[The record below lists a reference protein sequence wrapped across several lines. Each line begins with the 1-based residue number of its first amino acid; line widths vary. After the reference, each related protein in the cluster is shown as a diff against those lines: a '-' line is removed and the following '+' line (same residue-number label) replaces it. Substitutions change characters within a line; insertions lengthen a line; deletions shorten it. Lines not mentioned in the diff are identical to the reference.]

1 MIRQTLSWALLDS
14 GTGNPGADTRL
25 KDPGSLMK
33 HPPETLIGK
42 TADLLRSL
50 HDSIFALRNEAEA
63 LRLQLRDEDALNPET
78 AGVKPQIN
86 KLETLIRD
94 CQKVEKTLV
103 DQSTLITDASTSTPA
118 YDFEAVRAEIHS
130 RLDRLRAT
138 SPGSALP
145 E

>member
-1 MIRQTLSWALLDS
+1 MT
-14 GTGNPGADTRL
+14 
-25 KDPGSLMK
+25 

-50 HDSIFALRNEAEA
+50 HDSILTLRNEAEA
-63 LRLQLRDEDALNPET
+63 LREQLRAENTVNPET
-78 AGVKPQIN
+78 GGVKPQIN

-103 DQSTLITDASTSTPA
+103 EQSALITDASTQTPT
-118 YDFEAVRAEIHS
+118 YDFDAVRAEIDS
-130 RLDRLRAT
+130 RLARLRAT
-138 SPGSALP
+138 QPGGAIS

>member
-1 MIRQTLSWALLDS
+1 MRRFNVPEPDLD
-14 GTGNPGADTRL
+14 P
-25 KDPGSLMK
+25 LMK

-50 HDSIFALRNEAEA
+50 HDSILSLRNEAEA
-63 LRLQLRDEDALNPET
+63 LREQLRAEDAVNPET
-78 AGVKPQIN
+78 GGAKPQIN

-103 DQSTLITDASTSTPA
+103 EQSALITDASTQTPT
-118 YDFEAVRAEIHS
+118 YDFDAVRAEIDS
-130 RLDRLRAT
+130 RLARLRAT
-138 SPGSALP
+138 QPGGTIS